1 VSSKLP
7 ITSVDTSG
15 QGGVEIQIPRNALAL
30 LMVAQAMV
38 VLPHSQTLS
47 FWIMAMCVVCGV
59 WRWMVFQGRW
69 DFPRR
74 WLKAILVV
82 GSVAAVSFSGSSAFS
97 LETATSL
104 LILAFALKLVEMK
117 GRRDAY
123 LVIYLGYFIIATEF
137 LFSQNISM
145 AAYELFAAIMVT
157 AAMVGMN
164 QMHSRVRPL
173 ASLKLASA
181 LILQALPL
189 MLVLFLFFP
198 RIAPLWSIPLP
209 GGAKTGIS
217 DTVTPGD
224 IAKLSRSEE
233 VAFRVK
239 FSSDIPAS
247 SQLYWRGLVYSHFAN
262 GSWTQAAPPSIGDN
276 SLRLRSS
283 SLVSWGGKIP
293 EFLPE
298 LENAKADVLANARSN
313 PISYEVLL
321 QPTQSNW
328 LFALRLPTIAA
339 NPASGTVQNTI
350 GLTRDFRLMARERV
364 TSLTRYMVESYPQLP
379 ADKILPDWIRTRE
392 TALPYADNPRIIQY
406 AQDLFAKSEGV
417 EDFARKIMQQIR
429 MGQYSYTLA
438 PPGLPRSNS
447 IDAFW
452 FETQAGFCSHYAGAF
467 VYMMRAA
474 GIPARMV
481 GGYQGGD
488 QNPLTGH
495 LVVRQ
500 MDAHAWTEVWI
511 MGRGWIRYDP
521 TNAVAP
527 ERIEQGLDA
536 ALSAE
541 DLGILSILT
550 NARLSNFAGMADL
563 IYMFDSIEHTWNL
576 WVVGYDPNVQA
587 AYLKKLLG
595 EVTPGKVAFVMLIGL
610 ALSMSLV
617 VIALFW
623 RRRNVR
629 LHPVVRIFLKFS
641 KSIERFGFTRQ
652 TNESPAQFVSRIDKG
667 NTALVEQLDELLY
680 NSGSASSS
688 QLTLLRKR
696 LRKLQVS
703 VALGLT
709 RKLET
714 AG

>member
-1 VSSKLP
+1 LTSKPKIASQKSSP
-7 ITSVDTSG
+7 

-47 FWIMAMCVVCGV
+47 PWIMAVCVVCGI

-74 WLKAILVV
+74 WLKAMLVV
-82 GSVAAVSFSGSSAFS
+82 GSVAAVAMSGSSAFS

-123 LVIYLGYFIIATEF
+123 LVIFLGYFIIATEF

-164 QMHSRVRPL
+164 QMHAQVRPI

-224 IAKLSRSEE
+224 IAKLSRSAE
-233 VAFRVK
+233 VAFRVE
-239 FSSDIPAS
+239 FSSQIPPT
-247 SQLYWRGLVYSHFAN
+247 SQLYWRGLVYSRFEN
-262 GSWTQAAPPSIGDN
+262 GSWTQAPPPTFGGRN
-276 SLRLRSS
+276 SRLKSS
-283 SLVSWGGKIP
+283 SLFSWGDKIP

-298 LENAKADVLANARSN
+298 LENTKIK
-313 PISYEVLL
+313 PIAYEVLL

-328 LFALRLPTIAA
+328 LFGLQIPTIVSEKNDIA
-339 NPASGTVQNTI
+339 
-350 GLTRDFRLMARERV
+350 LTRDYRLMARERV
-364 TSLTRYMVESYPQLP
+364 SALLRYEVESFSDLP
-379 ADKILPDWIRTRE
+379 VDRVLPDWIRTRE
-392 TALPYADNPRIIQY
+392 TTLPPADNPRIIQF
-406 AQDLFAKSEGV
+406 AQRLFAESDGV
-417 EDFARKIMQQIR
+417 EDFARKIMAQIR
-429 MGQYSYTLA
+429 SEPYRYTLA
-438 PPGLPRSNS
+438 PPGLPRRNS
-447 IDAFW
+447 IDVFW

-488 QNPLTGH
+488 LNPLGQY

-511 MGRGWIRYDP
+511 KGKGWVRYDP

-536 ALSAE
+536 ALSTE
-541 DLGILSILT
+541 DLGILSVFT
-550 NARLSNFAGMADL
+550 TARLSNFAGIADL
-563 IYMFDSIEHTWNL
+563 VYMFDSIGHTWNL

-595 EVTPGKVAFVMLIGL
+595 DVTPGKRALVLLIGV

-623 RRRNVR
+623 RRRKVR

-641 KSIERFGFTRQ
+641 KSIERFGFIRQ
-652 TNESPAQFVSRIDKG
+652 ANESPARFVSRIDIRR
-667 NTALVEQLDELLY
+667 TALVEQLDQLLY
-680 NSGSASSS
+680 NSASVSSS

-709 RKLET
+709 KEIET

>member
-1 VSSKLP
+1 M
-7 ITSVDTSG
+7 
-15 QGGVEIQIPRNALAL
+15 EIQIPRNALAL
-30 LMVAQAMV
+30 LMIAQAMV
-38 VLPHSQTLS
+38 VLPHSQQLS
-47 FWIMAMCVVCGV
+47 PWIMAVCVVCGI

-69 DFPRR
+69 DYPRR
-74 WLKAILVV
+74 WLKAMLVL
-82 GSVAAVSFSGSSAFS
+82 GSVAAVALSGSSAFS

-123 LVIYLGYFIIATEF
+123 LVMYLGYFIIATEF
-137 LFSQNISM
+137 LFSQSISM
-145 AAYELFAAIMVT
+145 AAYELVAAVVVT
-157 AAMVGMN
+157 ASMVGMN
-164 QMHSRVRPL
+164 QMHARVRPMG
-173 ASLKLASA
+173 SFKLASA

-217 DTVTPGD
+217 DRVTPGD
-224 IAKLSRSEE
+224 IAKLSQSQEI
-233 VAFRVK
+233 AFRVE
-239 FSSDIPAS
+239 FESQIPAP
-247 SQLYWRGLVYSHFAN
+247 SQLYWRGLVYSNFEN
-262 GSWTQAAPPSIGDN
+262 GSWTQASPPPGQRQSI
-276 SLRLRSS
+276 LRTSS
-283 SLVSWGGKIP
+283 QISWGTRVP

-298 LENAKADVLANARSN
+298 LENARTEATVSGGVKPLA
-313 PISYEVLL
+313 YEILL
-321 QPTQSNW
+321 QPTQSSW
-328 LFALRLPTIAA
+328 LFGLQVPTITESVEAGSQS
-339 NPASGTVQNTI
+339 NNI
-350 GLTRDFRLMARERV
+350 GLTRDFRLMSREPV
-364 TSLTRYMVESYPQLP
+364 SALMRYKVHSYSELVP
-379 ADKILPDWIRTRE
+379 DRELPDWIRTRE
-392 TALPYADNPRIIQY
+392 TRLPLEDNPRTVQF
-406 AQDLFAKSEGV
+406 AQGLFAESNSV
-417 EDFARKIMQQIR
+417 EDFARRIMLQIGTGAYR
-429 MGQYSYTLA
+429 YTLA

-488 QNPLTGH
+488 LNPVGQF

-511 MGRGWIRYDP
+511 KGRGWVRYDP

-527 ERIEQGLDA
+527 ERIERGLDA
-536 ALSAE
+536 ALSSE
-541 DLGILSILT
+541 DLGMFSVLT

-563 IYMFDSIEHTWNL
+563 IYMFDSVGHRWNL

-587 AYLKKLLG
+587 AYLKKILG
-595 EVTPGKVAFVMLIGL
+595 NVTPGKIAIVLLIGV
-610 ALSMSLV
+610 ALSMALV

-623 RRRNVR
+623 RRRKVR
-629 LHPVVRIFLKFS
+629 LHPVLRIFLKFS
-641 KSIERFGFTRQ
+641 KGVERFGFVRQ
-652 TNESPAQFVSRIDKG
+652 SNESPAQFVARID
-667 NTALVEQLDELLY
+667 ARRSSLIEQLDQLLY
-680 NSGSASSS
+680 NSRNVSST
-688 QLTLLRKR
+688 QLALLRKR
-696 LRKLQVS
+696 LRRLQVS

-709 RKLET
+709 KDIET